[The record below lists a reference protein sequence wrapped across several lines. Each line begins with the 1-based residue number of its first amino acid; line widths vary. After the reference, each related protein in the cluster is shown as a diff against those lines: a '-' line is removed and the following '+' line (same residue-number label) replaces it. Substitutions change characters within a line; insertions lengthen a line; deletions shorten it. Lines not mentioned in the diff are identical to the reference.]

1 VWISCSENS
10 PGGPKYLIRFTV
22 VDMAVR
28 IPTSKN
34 FVSVLKLS
42 PGSEAD
48 FHEEQCST
56 GPEREIVDLNIH
68 DGKGPAEDSYTES
81 KLRSEGGTFPMTS

>member
-1 VWISCSENS
+1 VRSIYTARWWSPWNVWISCSENS
-10 PGGPKYLIRFTV
+10 FGGPKYLIRFTV

-34 FVSVLKLS
+34 FVSVLK

-56 GPEREIVDLNIH
+56 GPEREIADLT
-68 DGKGPAEDSYTES
+68 S
-81 KLRSEGGTFPMTS
+81 MTARNQRRTVTLSP

>member
-10 PGGPKYLIRFTV
+10 FGGPKYLIRFTV

-34 FVSVLKLS
+34 FVSVLKL
-42 PGSEAD
+42 GSKAD

-56 GPEREIVDLNIH
+56 GPEREIADLNIH
-68 DGKGPAEDSYTES
+68 DGKGPAEDSYT
-81 KLRSEGGTFPMTS
+81 FPMTS

>member
-34 FVSVLKLS
+34 FVSVLKLL

-56 GPEREIVDLNIH
+56 GPEREIADLNIH
-68 DGKGPAEDSYTES
+68 DGKGPAEDSYT
-81 KLRSEGGTFPMTS
+81 FPITS